1 MGIKLALVMGAI
13 LLAMSTAFGWYYQN
27 TQARISVLIENNAK
41 LETAVDV
48 AESSLDLLQLEYQKT
63 AELNKE
69 LQVNLQKAEQYG
81 DKLRNTLQRLDLVQD
96 ALNDP
101 DDLQGRMN
109 GATAK
114 VWRGIMDESGNDN
127 EYPLPGWLLND
138 SRTENTD
145 GNEDR
150 EDNSTDSSSSE
161 TADTN

>member
-1 MGIKLALVMGAI
+1 MGFKLALVMGAI
-13 LLAMSTAFGWYYQN
+13 LLAMSTAFGWYYNN